1 MRLSKLQ
8 KFILENALESRNSSL
23 KKSDFF
29 RFYGKSD
36 REYMVAIQSSLQ
48 ESLDNLVEKNLLV
61 AYGHHTA
68 QKWHI
73 EYVRLTPF
81 GKRTARE
88 IMNSRQKK
96 LPKI

>member
-8 KFILENALESRNSSL
+8 KFILQRSLESRNSNL

-36 REYMVAIQSSLQ
+36 RGSMVAIQSSVQ

-81 GKRTARE
+81 GKKTARE
-88 IMNSRQKK
+88 IMKNRQKK